1 MLPLLTPPP
10 LHQTNPARASL
21 PEASRKALLEALD
34 DERRAEARYRAVL
47 AKFGDRPPFN
57 RIAEAEVRH
66 QDELLNLFR
75 WHGVTVPP
83 NPWKAQPPAA
93 PDSLEDACA
102 EGVKSEEANLAMYD
116 RLLPLVKEPD
126 LRAAFLRL
134 QAASR
139 DHHLPAFRAC
149 AGAAPRKP

>member
-1 MLPLLTPPP
+1 MLLIPPP
-10 LHQTNPARASL
+10 LHQANPVRAPL
-21 PEASRKALLEALD
+21 PEASRQALLEALD

-47 AKFGDRPPFN
+47 ARFGDVRPFS
-57 RIAEAEVRH
+57 RIAEAEARH
-66 QDELLNLFR
+66 QDELLSLCR
-75 WHGVTVPP
+75 WHGVAVPP
-83 NPWKAQPPAA
+83 DPWKAHPPAA
-93 PDSLEDACA
+93 PDTLEAACA

-116 RLLPLVKEPD
+116 RLLAAVKEPD